1 MVVDSGPTY
10 AYAQQAYKAMQ
21 EKEKLPVKY
30 VINTSSE
37 ELNIL
42 GNEFY
47 KEQGATL
54 IGPKSYEKRIK
65 EQKPLTILEKL
76 SNTIFTNTRLI
87 PLDVYQNSDT
97 TISIGK
103 RKIEIK
109 KLEKDD
115 SKNLIVYLPSEE
127 TIFVGNYISNKRIP
141 ELKEH
146 ESLNEWI
153 KNIKSI
159 EKLSWKHIITAH
171 GVKTTRRALTST
183 KNYLTK
189 LKKTVLESIQ
199 NPSSNK
205 INDTF
210 GTYQHIAF
218 FKEFHTENIQKAYD
232 ELKIAKLKTD
242 KVKADDETTTV
253 LTAMSNI
260 KTSKILKE
268 GTGKTIISSKNIE
281 KPKEKIKKEKEHIK
295 ISKVEITQETSVQS
309 IIEEA
314 SKAEIAPTTEEEVPC
329 ISYDKDYDTAQRDA
343 IKEHKMV
350 FIKVEADNCVPC
362 AELDQM
368 LKSNKKLRKIINKY
382 TTAIKIN
389 TSYETVPLGIT
400 NRGTP
405 TVIVL
410 NPETNKV
417 LVKLE
422 GMDEVEDLEDS
433 LRSITGEEEEETISL
448 AFAQ

>member
-1 MVVDSGPTY
+1 
-10 AYAQQAYKAMQ
+10 MQ

-30 VINTSSE
+30 VVNTSAE

-65 EQKPLTILEKL
+65 EQKPLTLLEKL
-76 SNTIFTNTRLI
+76 SNAIFTNTRLI

-109 KLEKDD
+109 KLEKGD
-115 SKNLIVYLPSEE
+115 SKNLVVYLPKEE
-127 TIFVGNYISNKRIP
+127 TIFVGNYVSNKRLP

-146 ESLNEWI
+146 DSLNEWME
-153 KNIKSI
+153 NIKSI
-159 EKLSWKHIITAH
+159 ENLSWKHIITAH
-171 GVKTTRRALTST
+171 GTKTTRKALTST

-189 LKKTVLESIQ
+189 LKKTVLASIE
-199 NPSSNK
+199 NPSKNRD
-205 INDTF
+205 NDTF
-210 GTYQHIAF
+210 GTYQDIAF

-232 ELKIAKLKTD
+232 EFKIAKLTTD
-242 KVKADDETTTV
+242 KVKADDETTAV

-260 KTSKILKE
+260 KTSKVLKE
-268 GTGKTIISSKNIE
+268 GTAKAMVTSKNTK
-281 KPKEKIKKEKEHIK
+281 KPKEKIKIA
-295 ISKVEITQETSVQS
+295 KVEITQETSVQS

-350 FIKVEADNCVPC
+350 FIKVEADDCVPC

-433 LRSITGEEEEETISL
+433 LRSITGEEETISL